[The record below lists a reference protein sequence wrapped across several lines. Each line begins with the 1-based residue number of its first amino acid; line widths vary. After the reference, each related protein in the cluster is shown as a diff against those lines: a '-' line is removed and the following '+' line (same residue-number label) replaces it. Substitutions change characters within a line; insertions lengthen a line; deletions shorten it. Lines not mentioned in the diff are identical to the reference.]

1 VKKIRILLGDGEVEA
16 MLNESDT
23 AGAVWDALPIEG
35 WANRWGE
42 EIYFEIPVSAELA
55 ADARTEMEVGEMAYW
70 PVGRAFCVFFG
81 PTPASKANEP
91 RAYSPVNPLG
101 KVSGDVKPLHDI
113 QDGQPVKLLAADQP

>member
-1 VKKIRILLGDGEVEA
+1 MKKIRILSGDVEIEGV
-16 MLNESDT
+16 LNESDT

-55 ADARTEMEVGEMAYW
+55 ADAHTEMEVGEIAYW

-81 PTPASKANEP
+81 PTPASKADEP

-101 KVSGDVKPLHDI
+101 MVSGDVKPLHDI
-113 QDGQPVKLLAADQP
+113 QDGQPVKLLAADQL